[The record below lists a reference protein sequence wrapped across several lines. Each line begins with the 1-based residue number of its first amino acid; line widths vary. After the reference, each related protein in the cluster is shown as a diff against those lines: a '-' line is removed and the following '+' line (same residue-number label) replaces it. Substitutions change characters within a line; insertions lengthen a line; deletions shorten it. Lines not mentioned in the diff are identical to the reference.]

1 MINVNEV
8 KQYAEFLARK
18 NQSGGAFTPVQFNLA
33 LPFVVRDLVRKYYG
47 VPEQYAPAMPQPA
60 VSYDITQLVKDYMS
74 SLKKTVTLTIST
86 TGYATTPQDY
96 LHKTSCRYRVSTT
109 KKVSK
114 LFLPTGEEDCE
125 CEDEPTIQMGKDS
138 IRSYETSDRWCPVQF
153 LTDTQFD
160 WFAASVTRQP
170 TKNYPI
176 ARMEKGEIRFLPT
189 DLKSVEFTYIRYPV
203 RPVWG
208 YTTSGGFDTYDSATS
223 VNIELPEMCGTEIVL
238 MLLNKI
244 GISIREPNLINYAD
258 RQRQAGS

>member
-18 NQSGGAFTPVQFNLA
+18 NQSGGAFTPVQYNLA
-33 LPFVVRDLVRKYYG
+33 LPFVVRDLARKYYG
-47 VPEQYAPAMPQPA
+47 VPEQYAPGMPQPA
-60 VSYDITQLVKDYMS
+60 ISYDNTQLVKDYLS
-74 SLKKTVTLTIST
+74 SLKETVTLTIND
-86 TGYATTPQDY
+86 TGYATTPTNY

-109 KKVSK
+109 KKVNK
-114 LFLPTGEEDCE
+114 LLLPMGEDDC
-125 CEDEPTIQMGKDS
+125 CDDDTVQMSKDS
-138 IRSYETSDRWCPVQF
+138 IRNYESIDRWCPVQF
-153 LTDTQFD
+153 LPDTQFD
-160 WFAASVTRQP
+160 WFASSVTRQP

-176 ARMEKGEIRFLPT
+176 ARMEKGMIRFLPT

-208 YTTSGGFDTYDSATS
+208 YTTSGGFDTYDPSTS
-223 VNIELPEMCGTEIVL
+223 TNIELPEMCGTEIVL

-244 GISIREPNLINYAD
+244 GISIREPGLINYAD

>member
-74 SLKKTVTLTIST
+74 SLKKTVTLPINT
-86 TGYATTPQDY
+86 TGYATTPPDY

-109 KKVSK
+109 KKVNK
-114 LFLPTGEEDCE
+114 LLLPMGEDDC
-125 CEDEPTIQMGKDS
+125 CDDDTVQMGKDE
-138 IRSYETSDRWCPVQF
+138 IRNYETSDRWCPVQF
-153 LTDTQFD
+153 LPDTQFD

-176 ARMEKGEIRFLPT
+176 ARMEQGEIRFLPT

-208 YTTSGGFDTYDSATS
+208 YTTAGGFDTYDPNTS
-223 VNIELPEMCGTEIVL
+223 TNIELPEMCGTEIVL

-244 GISIREPNLINYAD
+244 GISIREPGLINYAD